1 MNIQT
6 IPRTK
11 GNPIIIDTVTR
22 KSSNKSKL
30 GNPASGRQEFQISQ
44 LPSLILSQQRTRQQ
58 QLAQIKAKL
67 ARDILLQQNQ
77 AQLGASHQ
85 HLLFQSKPFQIMQ
98 ALQSKNVDQ
107 SGSTSTS
114 TMASIRAVR
123 PGRQLLAVHRPV
135 IGGSTSQNFQ
145 WAGGNTTF
153 VDNDFSLIQ
162 EKPAMDKKLQ
172 AWKNLEDLIIGLKP
186 AAEQSSISPQ
196 SASKVPVGKS
206 ALEAS
211 LTLQG
216 AFESD
221 SLPHSDKT
229 RVLPFMVSLRDDGSS
244 EAQVNTKVDIVCVLD
259 ISGSMEGEKM
269 ENMKSTMK
277 LLLKLLTGH
286 RLAIVLF
293 GTSAEVWMNFKTVN
307 ATSIPKIIEVIDHID
322 SSGSTNITAGVYLA
336 QSLMGSRRTKNQV
349 SSVFLLSDGDHTDGV
364 ISEEILFGG
373 DLQRAKTDYTL
384 HTFGYGDDHDARFL
398 QSLAE
403 HKGGNY
409 YFIQDITKVDECF
422 LDCLGMVTTVLAKQ
436 CTISINLAPSALYPE
451 IRISNT
457 YGTYVKQL
465 SETSA
470 VISVPPIYAGMG
482 KDYLFEIEFEATNK
496 QLTSVQLMEVIRLKL
511 ECQEI
516 GTSSPLK
523 RTQFVTLKALPVGS
537 DKPVSKNL
545 EVKKN
550 FMRVKFADALDKVE
564 QLKSRG
570 DPIRAL
576 KLLKKID
583 EAFQREDELKAD
595 PLMVSLKAQLDQIT
609 KMVDN
614 DSRGKQNEYKT
625 ENFVTQQRNVYMN
638 QQSAPQFGQEMY
650 SSVTQSRNT
659 TIARSLK

>member
-6 IPRTK
+6 IPRNRS
-11 GNPIIIDTVTR
+11 NPIIIDTVTK
-22 KSSNKSKL
+22 KSQSNSKL
-30 GNPASGRQEFQISQ
+30 GNSASERQQFQISQ
-44 LPSLILSQQRTRQQ
+44 LPSLILSQKRGRQQ

-67 ARDILLQQNQ
+67 TRDILLQQNQ
-77 AQLGASHQ
+77 AQARVSNQ
-85 HLLFQSKPFQIMQ
+85 RLLFQPKQFQIVP
-98 ALQSKNVDQ
+98 ALHNKNLHQ
-107 SGSTSTS
+107 YGSNSTS
-114 TMASIRAVR
+114 TMASIGAVR
-123 PGRQLLAVHRPV
+123 PGRGLFAAHRPV
-135 IGGSTSQNFQ
+135 IGGATRPNIQ
-145 WAGGNTTF
+145 WAGGNPKF
-153 VDNDFSLIQ
+153 VDDDFSLIQ

-172 AWKNLEDLIIGLKP
+172 AWKNLEDLIIGFSP

-206 ALEAS
+206 TLEAS
-211 LTLQG
+211 LSLQG

-221 SLPHSDKT
+221 SLLHSDKT
-229 RVLPFMVSLRDDGSS
+229 RVLPFMVSLREEGSA
-244 EAQVNTKVDIVCVLD
+244 EAKVNTKVDIICVLD
-259 ISGSMEGEKM
+259 ISGSMEGDKM
-269 ENMKSTMK
+269 DNMKSTMK

-293 GTSAEVWMNFKTVN
+293 GTGAEVWMNFKTVN
-307 ATSIPKIIEVIDHID
+307 ATNSAKIAQVIDHIEID
-322 SSGSTNITAGVYLA
+322 GSTNMIAGVHLA
-336 QSLMGSRRTKNQV
+336 QNLMGSRRTKNQV
-349 SSVFLLSDGDHTDGV
+349 SSVFLLSDGGHTDGV
-364 ISEEILFGG
+364 ISEEILFEG
-373 DLQRAKTDYTL
+373 DLERAKTDYTL
-384 HTFGYGDDHDARFL
+384 HTFGYGDDHEARFL

-409 YFIQDITKVDECF
+409 YFVQDITKVDECF

-436 CTISINLAPSALYPE
+436 CIININLAPSALYPE

-465 SETSA
+465 SDTSA
-470 VISVPPIYAGMG
+470 VISVPPIYAGMR

-516 GTSSPLK
+516 GSSSPLK
-523 RTQFVTLKALPVGS
+523 KTQFVILKALPEGS
-537 DKPVSKNL
+537 DEPVSKNL

-550 FMRVKFADALDKVE
+550 FLRVKFADALDKVE
-564 QLKSRG
+564 QLKSEG
-570 DPIRAL
+570 NPIRAL
-576 KLLKKID
+576 KLLKKVD
-583 EAFQREDELKAD
+583 KVFEKEVELKAD

-638 QQSAPQFGQEMY
+638 QQSAPQFGQDMY
-650 SSVTQSRNT
+650 SSVEQTRNT